1 MPRIQNRKEETT
13 VELESGGIPNRG
25 KGIAGWYTDR
35 SSKKYSTR
43 KEQVKKHQENVQNVK
58 KSVAEHQGRE
68 SEYTQKHD
76 SKNALGQQYNRDVYG
91 QKDSSKKW
99 I

>member
-1 MPRIQNRKEETT
+1 
-13 VELESGGIPNRG
+13 VELGSGGIPNRG
-25 KGIAGWYTDR
+25 KGIAVWHTDR

-68 SEYTQKHD
+68 SEYT
-76 SKNALGQQYNRDVYG
+76 
-91 QKDSSKKW
+91 
-99 I
+99 